1 MKKIIIRMI
10 LIYQSMPLSSHG
22 RCKFVPTCSNY
33 MKEAIITHGVLKG
46 GWLGLKRIMRCNPW
60 NVGGY
65 DPVPPK
71 GVKK

>member
-1 MKKIIIRMI
+1 MI
-10 LIYQSMPLSSHG
+10 SIYQSMPLSSHG
-22 RCKFVPTCSNY
+22 RCKFIPTCSNY
-33 MKEAIITHGVLKG
+33 MKEAIITYGVLKG

>member
-1 MKKIIIRMI
+1 MI

>member
-1 MKKIIIRMI
+1 MI

-33 MKEAIITHGVLKG
+33 MEEAIITHGVLKG

>member
-10 LIYQSMPLSSHG
+10 SIYQSMPLSSHG

>member
-22 RCKFVPTCSNY
+22 RCKFIPTCSNY
-33 MKEAIITHGVLKG
+33 MKEAIITYGVLKG

>member
-10 LIYQSMPLSSHG
+10 SIYQSMPLSSHG
-22 RCKFVPTCSNY
+22 RCKFIPTCSNY
-33 MKEAIITHGVLKG
+33 MKEAIITYGVLKG

>member
-1 MKKIIIRMI
+1 MI
-10 LIYQSMPLSSHG
+10 SIYQSMPLSSHG
-22 RCKFVPTCSNY
+22 RCKFIPTCSNY

>member
-10 LIYQSMPLSSHG
+10 SIYQSMPLSSHG
-22 RCKFVPTCSNY
+22 RCKFIPTCSNY

>member
-10 LIYQSMPLSSHG
+10 SIYQSMPLSSHG

-33 MKEAIITHGVLKG
+33 MKEAIITYGVLKG

>member
-1 MKKIIIRMI
+1 MKKIIIRI
-10 LIYQSMPLSSHG
+10 ISIYQSMPLSSHG
-22 RCKFVPTCSNY
+22 RCKFIPTCSNY

>member
-10 LIYQSMPLSSHG
+10 SIYQSMPLSIHG
-22 RCKFVPTCSNY
+22 RCKFIPTCSNY
-33 MKEAIITHGVLKG
+33 MKEAIITYGVLKG